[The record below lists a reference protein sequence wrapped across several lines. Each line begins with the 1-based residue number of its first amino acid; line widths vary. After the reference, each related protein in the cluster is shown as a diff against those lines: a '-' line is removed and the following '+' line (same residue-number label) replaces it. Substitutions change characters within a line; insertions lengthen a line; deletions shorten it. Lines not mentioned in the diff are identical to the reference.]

1 MISIGAIIVAAGV
14 LIIITSMFLV
24 SICLADIGCM
34 TVIEC
39 FVPVLAVILVA
50 TLLQYLEI

>member
-1 MISIGAIIVAAGV
+1 MTSIGALIVAAGV
-14 LIIITSMFLV
+14 LIKITSMFLV

-39 FVPVLAVILVA
+39 FVNVLAVILVA